1 MKCFIIDD
9 EPLAR
14 KGLKEFIEQT
24 PNLEF
29 IGEANNPLDAIPK
42 LHELSPD
49 LLFLD
54 IQMPKMSGV
63 DFVTQFKPKMPIIYT
78 TAYSKYA
85 VECFDLD
92 VEDYLLKPLSYNRF
106 LRAINRVYSSLE
118 KQQNLAAANK
128 QNDGT
133 FFIKSEGEIQKIVF
147 DEILYLNSI
156 QNYVKIKLEEK
167 SFIVHQTLKSFDSIL
182 PADQFLKVHKSYV
195 VNKNK
200 IDSMKG
206 YFLHIGEEVV
216 PVSRSLT
223 KEVKS
228 SLFKLNK

>member
-24 PNLEF
+24 QNLEF
-29 IGEANNPLDAIPK
+29 IGEANNPMEAIAQ

-63 DFVTQFKPKMPIIYT
+63 DFVIQFKPKMPIIYT

-106 LRAINRVYSSLE
+106 LRAINRVYSTLE
-118 KQQNLAAANK
+118 KKHTKISANEQNE
-128 QNDGT
+128 GT
-133 FFIKSEGEIQKIVF
+133 FFIKSEGEIQKIIL
-147 DEILYLNSI
+147 DEILYLKSI
-156 QNYVKIKLEEK
+156 QNYVKIQLENK
-167 SFIVHQTLKSFDSIL
+167 SFIVHQTLKSFKSIL
-182 PADQFLKVHKSYV
+182 PSAQFLKVHKSYL
-195 VNKNK
+195 VNRNK

-206 YFLHIGEEVV
+206 YLLHLGEVV
-216 PVSRSLT
+216 IPVSRSLT

-228 SLFKLNK
+228 LLLNINK